1 VAVGEKRRCVTCNK
15 QVEIVHESEEGDIV
29 HQKLSSGHTSKHITH
44 VIRESLSLEE
54 IVQSNVI
61 KVRASGTLPPDI
73 TVPLSI
79 PGIGSGQAR
88 VQIS

>member
-1 VAVGEKRRCVTCNK
+1 V
-15 QVEIVHESEEGDIV
+15 VESD
-29 HQKLSSGHTSKHITH
+29 LGHPD
-44 VIRESLSLEE
+44 LL
-54 IVQSNVI
+54 
-61 KVRASGTLPPDI
+61 SGTLTIESLPGQTDTAVIRIPENSGTLDI